1 MPAVVGISSLAYP
14 IYTAFYDSDPLGGQ
28 VLMWYAPVALLFA
41 LFTVT
46 AAILQG
52 INQQKHAIIA
62 LIMGVILK
70 FVCNVIFIR
79 YFGTVGAILATA
91 VGFLASVWYTNQ
103 QIKKY
108 AHYSFGV
115 VYKRTF
121 QIAVLTLIM
130 VVAVKLSQWILSFM
144 ISPDG
149 RIGALITVA
158 ICAGIGGLVYG
169 LLAIRTGVLER
180 VFGGEALDKI
190 QRKLGSRFKIKL
202 KSRGA

>member
-1 MPAVVGISSLAYP
+1 
-14 IYTAFYDSDPLGGQ
+14 
-28 VLMWYAPVALLFA
+28 
-41 LFTVT
+41 
-46 AAILQG
+46 
-52 INQQKHAIIA
+52 
-62 LIMGVILK
+62 
-70 FVCNVIFIR
+70 
-79 YFGTVGAILATA
+79 
-91 VGFLASVWYTNQ
+91 
-103 QIKKY
+103 
-108 AHYSFGV
+108 
-115 VYKRTF
+115 
-121 QIAVLTLIM
+121 M

-144 ISPDG
+144 ISPDY

>member
-1 MPAVVGISSLAYP
+1 MVC
-14 IYTAFYDSDPLGGQ
+14 T
-28 VLMWYAPVALLFA
+28 VALLFA

-103 QIKKY
+103 QIKNT
-108 AHYSFGV
+108 HTIHS
-115 VYKRTF
+115 
-121 QIAVLTLIM
+121 VLYIRERS
-130 VVAVKLSQWILSFM
+130 KLQ
-144 ISPDG
+144 
-149 RIGALITVA
+149 
-158 ICAGIGGLVYG
+158 Y
-169 LLAIRTGVLER
+169 
-180 VFGGEALDKI
+180 
-190 QRKLGSRFKIKL
+190 
-202 KSRGA
+202 

>member
-1 MPAVVGISSLAYP
+1 MYQQLQNHLLKTIPLFEITNYTNIPGKYVLTLPAVIGISTLAYP

-52 INQQKHAIIA
+52 INQQKHAIVA

-91 VGFLASVWYTNQ
+91 VGFLASVWYTNR
-103 QIKKY
+103 QIKNT
-108 AHYSFGV
+108 HTIHS
-115 VYKRTF
+115 
-121 QIAVLTLIM
+121 VLYIKEHS
-130 VVAVKLSQWILSFM
+130 KLQ
-144 ISPDG
+144 
-149 RIGALITVA
+149 
-158 ICAGIGGLVYG
+158 Y
-169 LLAIRTGVLER
+169 
-180 VFGGEALDKI
+180 
-190 QRKLGSRFKIKL
+190 
-202 KSRGA
+202 

>member
-1 MPAVVGISSLAYP
+1 MQAIGQGDIAERALGIFTMWTHKLIMIPVSLATAFSLTLVPAITKSFTEKQYRYLKLQITQTFQANMFLTLPAVVSISSLAYP

-79 YFGTVGAILATA
+79 YFGTVEQ
-91 VGFLASVWYTNQ
+91 F
-103 QIKKY
+103 
-108 AHYSFGV
+108 
-115 VYKRTF
+115 
-121 QIAVLTLIM
+121 
-130 VVAVKLSQWILSFM
+130 
-144 ISPDG
+144 
-149 RIGALITVA
+149 
-158 ICAGIGGLVYG
+158 
-169 LLAIRTGVLER
+169 
-180 VFGGEALDKI
+180 
-190 QRKLGSRFKIKL
+190 
-202 KSRGA
+202 